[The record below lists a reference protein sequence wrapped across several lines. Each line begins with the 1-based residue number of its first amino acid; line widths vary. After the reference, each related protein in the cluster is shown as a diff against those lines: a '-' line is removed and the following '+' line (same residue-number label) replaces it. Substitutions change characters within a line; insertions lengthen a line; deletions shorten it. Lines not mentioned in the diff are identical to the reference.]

1 MSQEFFKSVEDR
13 YSDRNFKEKWEQKCN
28 TFFDNF
34 IYLNSEILIED
45 QIQKLTHV
53 GIKSIAN
60 SGILIQKM
68 TSENLDMMQDQ
79 LGNVIKDIANL
90 SGKFDVLEKAIK
102 ARTGFFSS
110 KTPTQVFFETFKKEE
125 LIIRQ
130 QINELNL
137 KGHLLEDVK
146 KNLEHN
152 IEQLIDCYVLL
163 ERDLHLIKKAEEK
176 LGSSEKALVEKLFN
190 KNLFD
195 ITNIKSDLLTHQ
207 QILFQKF
214 AGVKILLQNVLNC
227 HKNISYISRVTYSAV
242 MNVVELQQIIALGQ
256 SNLDKKQTQALIK
269 AKETLLLVTTDLKIV
284 AATPFAIHAT

>member
-13 YSDRNFKEKWEQKCN
+13 YSDRNFKEKWDQKCN

-34 IYLNSEILIED
+34 IYLNSEVLIED
-45 QIQKLTHV
+45 QVQKLTHV

-60 SGILIQKM
+60 SGLLIQKM

-79 LGNVIKDIANL
+79 LGTVIKDISVL
-90 SGKFDVLEKAIK
+90 SGKFDLLEKAIK
-102 ARTGFFSS
+102 SRTGLFSS
-110 KTPTQVFFETFKKEE
+110 KTPTQVFFETFKNEE
-125 LIIRQ
+125 RIIRQ

-137 KGHLLEDVK
+137 KGHSLEEVK
-146 KNLEHN
+146 NNLEHN
-152 IEQLIDCYVLL
+152 IEQLIDCYALL
-163 ERDLHLIKKAEEK
+163 GRDLRFIKQAEEK
-176 LGSSEKALVEKLFN
+176 LGNHEKALVAKVFN

-214 AGVKILLQNVLNC
+214 AGVKILLQNILNC
-227 HKNISYISRVTYSAV
+227 NKNINYISRVTYSAV

-256 SNLDKKQTQALIK
+256 SKLDEKQTQALVK
-269 AKETLLLVTTDLKIV
+269 AKEALLLVTTDLKIV
-284 AATPFAIHAT
+284 AATPFAVHAT

>member
-13 YSDRNFKEKWEQKCN
+13 YSDRNFKEKWDQKCN

-34 IYLNSEILIED
+34 IYLNSEVLIED
-45 QIQKLTHV
+45 QVQKLTHV
-53 GIKSIAN
+53 GIKSISN
-60 SGILIQKM
+60 SGIIIQEI

-79 LGNVIKDIANL
+79 LGSVIKDIATL

-110 KTPTQVFFETFKKEE
+110 RTPTQVFFETFKKEE

-163 ERDLHLIKKAEEK
+163 ERDLHLIKQAEEK
-176 LGSSEKALVEKLFN
+176 LGSSDKALVAKLFN

-227 HKNISYISRVTYSAV
+227 HKNINYISRVTYSAV